1 MDMTKDYLNRT
12 LELAEPHTIEYEG
25 RLFVDKDIPVDF
37 KGREAVCCGQCPY
50 LSASQRT
57 CQLNKAPVQYPDKYV
72 GYDCPLVK
80 EETT

>member
-1 MDMTKDYLNRT
+1 MANFDSGIARFITAKAVVT
-12 LELAEPHTIEYEG
+12 VH
-25 RLFVDKDIPVDF
+25 FPVDF

>member
-1 MDMTKDYLNRT
+1 MACFDSGVARFITAQAVVT
-12 LELAEPHTIEYEG
+12 VH
-25 RLFVDKDIPVDF
+25 FPVDF

-50 LSASQRT
+50 LSASGRT